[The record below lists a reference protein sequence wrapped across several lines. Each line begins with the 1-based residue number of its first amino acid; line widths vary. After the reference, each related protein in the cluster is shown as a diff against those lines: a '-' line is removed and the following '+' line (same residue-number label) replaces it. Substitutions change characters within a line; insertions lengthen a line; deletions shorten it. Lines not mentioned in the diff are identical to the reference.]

1 MGRYIIRRLLLL
13 PVLLFGISVL
23 IFGMMQF
30 LTPYERVSSV
40 RRLRHAEALRGAAL
54 DELVVKYGLDRPVY
68 EQYVSWAGNV
78 LRGDLGFSKRGKRPV
93 TEAIR
98 HLFPA
103 TLELALWS
111 SIPMLVIGVQLGV
124 LSAVHQNKL
133 IDQLTRIFSIVGWSF
148 PTFVFGLLMLMVF
161 YAKLDWF
168 PAGRLSEWASQV
180 VTSDVFRRYTEMN
193 TVDALLNLRF
203 DVFIDAVRHLVL
215 PAITL
220 AYLNWALIL
229 RVTRSSMLETLRQ
242 DYVTTARAKGLA
254 NRDVINHHAR
264 PNALIPV
271 TTIGGLTLVTL
282 LNGVVITET
291 IFNYR
296 GMGWFFAD
304 AALHLDVIAVLGF
317 SMFNAIILVFGNL
330 TVDVLY
336 AYLDPR
342 VRLS

>member
-1 MGRYIIRRLLLL
+1 MLRYIMRRLLMI
-13 PVLLFGISVL
+13 PILLFGISIL

-30 LTPYERVSSV
+30 LTPYERASLYVSDVPKKSGS
-40 RRLRHAEALRGAAL
+40 LDALV
-54 DELVVKYGLDRPVY
+54 EKYGLNDPLP
-68 EQYVSWAGNV
+68 EQYLRWAGKV
-78 LRGDLGFSKRGKRPV
+78 LQGDLGFSKRGKRPV
-93 TEAIR
+93 IEAIR

-111 SIPMLVIGVQLGV
+111 SIPMIVLGIQLGV
-124 LSAVHQNKL
+124 ISAVHHNKP
-133 IDQLTRIFSIVGWSF
+133 IDQVTRVLSIIGWSF
-148 PTFVFGLLMLMVF
+148 PTFVFGLLMLMIF

-168 PAGRLSEWASQV
+168 PAGRLSEWASQI
-180 VTSDVFRRYTEMN
+180 VTSDAFQRYTRMN
-193 TVDALLNLRF
+193 TVDALLNLRLDIF
-203 DVFIDAVRHLVL
+203 FNALRHLVL

-220 AYLNWALIL
+220 SYLNLALIL

-242 DYVTTARAKGLA
+242 DYVTTARAKGLKESV
-254 NRDVINHHAR
+254 VINRHAK

-271 TTIGGLTLVTL
+271 TTIGGLTLITL

-304 AALHLDVIAVLGF
+304 AALHLDVVAVLGF

-330 TVDVLY
+330 IVDILY

-342 VRLS
+342 VRLT

>member
-30 LTPYERVSSV
+30 LTPYERVSLYVSDV
-40 RRLRHAEALRGAAL
+40 PKRSGAL
-54 DELVVKYGLDRPVY
+54 DELVVKYGLDRPVH
-68 EQYVSWAGNV
+68 EQYLSWAGKV
-78 LRGDLGFSKRGKRPV
+78 LQGDLGFSKRGKRPV

-98 HLFPA
+98 HLFPV

-111 SIPMLVIGVQLGV
+111 SVPMLVIGVQLGV
-124 LSAVHQNKL
+124 ISAVHQNKL

-148 PTFVFGLLMLMVF
+148 PTFVFGLLLLMIF

-168 PAGRLSEWASQV
+168 PSGRLSEWASQV
-180 VTSDVFRRYTEMN
+180 VNSDLFRRYTEMN

-203 DVFIDAVRHLVL
+203 DVFIDALRHLVL

-254 NRDVINHHAR
+254 SRDVINRHAR

-304 AALHLDVIAVLGF
+304 AALNLDVIAVLGF

-330 TVDVLY
+330 IVDILY

>member
-1 MGRYIIRRLLLL
+1 MLRYIIRRLLMM
-13 PVLLFGISVL
+13 PILLFGISIL
-23 IFGMMQF
+23 IFGMMQL
-30 LTPYERVSSV
+30 LTPYERVSLYVSDIPKKTGS
-40 RRLRHAEALRGAAL
+40 LDALV
-54 DELVVKYGLDRPVY
+54 EKYGLNDPLP
-68 EQYVSWAGNV
+68 EQYLRWAGKV
-78 LRGDLGFSKRGKRPV
+78 VQGDLGFSKRGKRPV
-93 TEAIR
+93 IEAIW

-111 SIPMLVIGVQLGV
+111 SVPMIVLGIQLGV
-124 LSAVHQNKL
+124 ISAVHQNKP
-133 IDQLTRIFSIVGWSF
+133 IDQVTRVLSIIGWSF
-148 PTFVFGLLMLMVF
+148 PTFVFGLLMLMIF

-168 PAGRLSEWASQV
+168 PAGRLSEWASQI
-180 VTSDVFRRYTEMN
+180 VTSDAFQRYTGMN
-193 TVDALLNLRF
+193 TVDALLNLRLDIF
-203 DVFIDAVRHLVL
+203 FNALRHLVL

-220 AYLNWALIL
+220 AYLNLALIL

-242 DYVTTARAKGLA
+242 DYVTTARAKGLKESV
-254 NRDVINHHAR
+254 VINRHAK

-271 TTIGGLTLVTL
+271 TTIGGLTLITL

-304 AALHLDVIAVLGF
+304 AALHLDVVAVLGF

-330 TVDVLY
+330 IVDILY

-342 VRLS
+342 VRLT

>member
-1 MGRYIIRRLLLL
+1 MIRYIIRRLLML
-13 PVLLFGISVL
+13 PILLFGISLL
-23 IFGMMQF
+23 IFGMMQL
-30 LTPYERVSSV
+30 LTPYERVSLYVSDIPKKT
-40 RRLRHAEALRGAAL
+40 GAL
-54 DELVVKYGLDRPVY
+54 DELVRKHGLDRPFH
-68 EQYVSWAGNV
+68 EQYLNWASKV
-78 LRGDLGFSKRGKRPV
+78 LQGDLGFSKRGKRPV

-111 SIPMLVIGVQLGV
+111 SVPMILIGIQLGV
-124 LSAVHQNKL
+124 TSAVHQNRPV
-133 IDQLTRIFSIVGWSF
+133 DQVTRIISIVGWSF
-148 PTFVFGLLMLMVF
+148 PTFVFGLLMLMIF

-168 PAGRLSEWASQV
+168 PAGQLSEWANQV
-180 VTSDVFRRYTEMN
+180 VTSDAFREYTGMN
-193 TVDALLNLRF
+193 TIDALLNLRF
-203 DVFIDAVRHLVL
+203 DIFIDALRHLVL

-220 AYLNWALIL
+220 SYLNWALIL
-229 RVTRSSMLETLRQ
+229 RVTRSSMLEVLRQ
-242 DYVTTARAKGLA
+242 DYVTTARAKGL
-254 NRDVINHHAR
+254 RESVVINRHAK

-304 AALHLDVIAVLGF
+304 AALHLDVVAVLGF
-317 SMFNAIILVFGNL
+317 SMFNAIILVVGNL
-330 TVDVLY
+330 IVDVLY
-336 AYLDPR
+336 ASLDPR

>member
-1 MGRYIIRRLLLL
+1 MARYIIRRLLMM
-13 PVLLFGISVL
+13 PILLFGVSIL

-30 LTPYERVSSV
+30 LTPYERVSLYVSDV
-40 RRLRHAEALRGAAL
+40 PKKSGAL
-54 DELVVKYGLDRPVY
+54 DNLVKKHGLDKPIYV
-68 EQYVSWAGNV
+68 QYLSWAGNV

-111 SIPMLVIGVQLGV
+111 AVPMVLLGIQLGV
-124 LSAVHQNKL
+124 ISAVHQNKA
-133 IDQLTRIFSIVGWSF
+133 IDQGTRIFSIVGWSF
-148 PTFVFGLLMLMVF
+148 PTFVFGLLMLMIF

-168 PAGRLSEWASQV
+168 PAGRLSVWASQV
-180 VTSDVFRRYTEMN
+180 VNSDAFHRYTGMN
-193 TVDALLNLRF
+193 SFDALLNLRL
-203 DVFIDAVRHLVL
+203 DVFLDALRHLVL
-215 PAITL
+215 PVITL
-220 AYLNWALIL
+220 SYLSLALIQ

-242 DYVTTARAKGLA
+242 DYVTTARAKGLSEKA
-254 NRDVINHHAR
+254 VIGRHAK
-264 PNALIPV
+264 PNAMIPV
-271 TTIGGLTLVTL
+271 ITIGGLMLVTL

-304 AALHLDVIAVLGF
+304 AALHLDVVAVLGF
-317 SMFNAIILVFGNL
+317 SMFYAMILVVGNL
-330 TVDVLY
+330 IVDVLY
-336 AYLDPR
+336 AYVDPR